1 MFKRITSFI
10 ITLILIISAVGMGL
24 KPIPANAKNNKVSE
38 NDIVICRAG
47 DVFRDGVRA
56 DFVTKMEEN

>member
-24 KPIPANAKNNKVSE
+24 KPIPANAKT
-38 NDIVICRAG
+38 
-47 DVFRDGVRA
+47 
-56 DFVTKMEEN
+56 TKFQRTRWLSIRNSV